1 MSAIRRLLCVSFVL
15 SFVVSLHAAVT
26 GTAINIDGKPVTG
39 AKVSLF
45 APELIAAQGPRLLS
59 TEPQR
64 KPLATTT
71 TDSGGKFT
79 FDVPK
84 DQTVVDVR
92 IEAAGYAPAGV
103 RLLPDDDAGA
113 GLLTQADREGTRM

>member
-1 MSAIRRLLCVSFVL
+1 MRAFRRLLCVSFVL
-15 SFVVSLHAAVT
+15 SSLVAPLRAAVV
-26 GTAINIDGKPVTG
+26 GTVINIDGKPVTG

-59 TEPQR
+59 AEPQR
-64 KPLATTT
+64 KPLATMP

-84 DQTVVDVR
+84 DQIVVDVR
-92 IEAAGYAPAGV
+92 VDAAGYAPSGI
-103 RLLPDDDAGA
+103 RLTADDDAGA
-113 GLLTQADREGTRM
+113 MLLSQAAPV